1 MRHAPIIIGSL
12 ACALVALAAAPAH
25 TAAPQDSAAGEAIFK
40 GKGSCFTCHGPRAT
54 GTTLAPDL
62 TDDAWVNFEA
72 RPSQEE
78 VETLV
83 REGVAKPVQH
93 PAPMPPMGG
102 ARLSDDEVSQ
112 VAAYVLSLSP
122 ENEGVE
128 K

>member
-12 ACALVALAAAPAH
+12 ACALAALAAAPPH
-25 TAAPQDSAAGEAIFK
+25 TVAPQDPAAGEAIFK

-62 TDDAWVNFEA
+62 TDDAWVNFDA
-72 RPSQEE
+72 RPSRDE

-83 REGVAKPVQH
+83 REGVTKPVQH

-102 ARLSDDEVSQ
+102 ARLSDEEIGD
-112 VAAYVLSLSP
+112 VAAYVLSLSAAS
-122 ENEGVE
+122 EGGE
-128 K
+128 G